1 MSTSRRR
8 GLVGTLGRATAAL
21 AGMTAL
27 VAGAGT
33 IPAGAATS
41 SSGGRETLTLVSQ
54 TTWTTDRSP
63 FSMRV
68 AVHGGESPA
77 DLDLRMTVYSR
88 LRSRSAFATS
98 QRGRGLGEALW
109 SESSTV
115 DQLGGSGGTYQL
127 CVPVDAAPPAGCHA
141 SQPVYL
147 NGTEGVYPVQV
158 TLRRQGSSQYLAQMM
173 THLVLVP
180 PTPSTVQL
188 GVALVVPVAAA
199 QPLGTDGSRRLD
211 AATVGRLDT
220 IADLLG
226 EHDGVA
232 LTMVPDPATL
242 SALADT
248 GGAGARAV
256 LGELRKGAGGMQV
269 VGDPFAPVA
278 PYDLVEAGLSGELS
292 AQIQRGAD
300 IEHTE
305 LGVRTNPATW
315 LTTGPID
322 GPTLQA
328 LSAVGVG
335 HVVISLDEL
344 QSTLTNQTP
353 SQPYVLS
360 AGGEHMPA
368 LVADASLG
376 ADLAGSAQPAGTA
389 DPVLA
394 GHELLADAAQTY
406 FESPS
411 TQRGV
416 VALAPRLWQPS
427 RQMTSVILD
436 GLATSPILS
445 STSVDGIFSGVAAA
459 SRYRQAAYPGRGSVL
474 PAPRI
479 RRDRADQAAL
489 AGSTTAPLPAAVS
502 MNDLVLQSEA
512 AGNSRSL
519 RNAYLSRAEAVL
531 DGQRGLVSVV
541 HSSVT
546 VTARNATV
554 PISVLSG
561 LPVPIAVNVTVSSDG
576 HLQFAHGQDI
586 WSVRS
591 QTLVH
596 QNTTFLVPVTAHSP
610 GAASLRVTVA
620 TANGDLTLTS
630 TRLTINSRVFSGVG
644 VALSVGALVFLALWW
659 GRELRKGRRGKPAG
673 PGAPA
678 EKVRRPEPAGV
689 PS

>member
-1 MSTSRRR
+1 MNALRR
-8 GLVGTLGRATAAL
+8 GAAAVVGTAAL
-21 AGMTAL
+21 VVGTGPVP
-27 VAGAGT
+27 VA
-33 IPAGAATS
+33 AATS
-41 SSGGRETLTLVSQ
+41 ASGSRESLTLVSPP
-54 TTWTTDRSP
+54 TWTADHTP
-63 FSMRV
+63 FAMRV
-68 AVHGGESPA
+68 AVHGGDSPA
-77 DLDLRMTVYSR
+77 DLDLRVTVYSR
-88 LRSRSAFATS
+88 LRTRSAFAAS
-98 QRGRGLGEALW
+98 QRGRGFGEALW

-115 DQLGGSGGTYQL
+115 DQLGGSGGTYPL
-127 CVPVDAAPPAGCHA
+127 CVPVDAAPPPGCNA
-141 SQPVYL
+141 AAPVYL

-158 TLRRQGSSQYLAQMM
+158 TLRRRGSTSYLAQMM
-173 THLVLVP
+173 THLVLAP
-180 PTPSTVQL
+180 PSPSAMRL

-211 AATVGRLDT
+211 AGTVGRLDT

-226 EHDGVA
+226 EHDGVD

-242 SALADT
+242 SALAAT
-248 GGAGARAV
+248 GGPGAQAV
-256 LGELRKGAGGMQV
+256 LAELRKGAGGMQV
-269 VGDPFAPVA
+269 TGDPFAPVA
-278 PYDLVEAGLSGELS
+278 PYDLVESGLSGELS

-300 IEHTE
+300 IERAE
-305 LGVRTNPATW
+305 LGVRTSPATW
-315 LTTGPID
+315 LMTGPID

-328 LSAVGVG
+328 LSAVGVNDL
-335 HVVISLDEL
+335 VVSADEL

-353 SQPYVLS
+353 SQPYVLT
-360 AGGEHMPA
+360 AGGQRMPA

-376 ADLAGSAQPAGTA
+376 ADLAGSAQPTGTA

-411 TQRGV
+411 TERGV
-416 VALAPRLWQPS
+416 VALAPRSWKPS

-445 STSVDGIFSGVAAA
+445 STSVGAIFSQVPVA
-459 SRYRQAAYPGRGSVL
+459 SRYRQAAYPTRGSVL
-474 PAPRI
+474 PATQI
-479 RRDRADQAAL
+479 RRDRVDQAAL

-502 MNDLVLQSEA
+502 MNDLVLASEA
-512 AGNSRSL
+512 AGISRSR
-519 RNAYLSRAEAVL
+519 RNAYLSRAKSVL
-531 DGQRGLVSVV
+531 DQQRGLVSVV

-576 HLQFAHGQDI
+576 HLQFAHERDT

-644 VALSVGALVFLALWW
+644 VGLSVGALVFMALWW
-659 GRELRKGRRGKPAG
+659 GRELRKGRRSRGGPAV
-673 PGAPA
+673 PA
-678 EKVRRPEPAGV
+678 EEVRRPEPAGV